1 MAEIFYDTDAD
12 LARLQGR
19 TVAVIGDGIQ
29 GRAQALNMRDS
40 GVENVAVGSVRD
52 ESWRQ
57 AEEDGFS
64 PVPIREAA
72 EGADVSFMLV
82 PDEVA
87 PSVYEEHVG
96 PALGAGKTL
105 NFASGYNIA
114 FEHIRPPEEVDV
126 IMVAPRMI
134 GSSLR
139 SLYLEGK
146 GAPCFVDAHQDASG
160 EAWEDCLALASA
172 IGCTRAGALRVSM
185 EHETWMDL
193 LAEQGIW
200 PLIMGVFLSAYELQ
214 VEAGIPPEAV
224 LLEMYVS
231 KEPAEI
237 MERVAEVGLFGQ
249 LGLHSRTSRYGQ
261 TTRLEELN
269 RSGIQSFLREAL
281 EERIRTGRF
290 DREWTE
296 AQESEEPVLER
307 LLERVGRHPI
317 VEAEKRLREALGT
330 AYGEEESGA

>member
-1 MAEIFYDTDAD
+1 VADIFYDDDAD
-12 LARLQGR
+12 LHRIQGR
-19 TVAVIGDGIQ
+19 TVAVVGYGIQ

-40 GVENVAVGSVRD
+40 GVKNIVVGSVRD
-52 ESWRQ
+52 ESWEG
-57 AEEDGFS
+57 AESDGFS
-64 PVPIREAA
+64 PVPIREAV
-72 EGADVSFMLV
+72 EEADISFMLV

-87 PSVYEEHVG
+87 PVVYEEHVG
-96 PALGAGKTL
+96 PALGPGKTL

-114 FEHIRPPEEVDV
+114 FGHISPPEEVDV

-134 GSSLR
+134 GSVLR

-160 EAWEDCLALASA
+160 GAWEDCLTLAKA

-200 PLIMGVFLSAYELQ
+200 PLLMGIFLSAYELQ
-214 VEAGIPPEAV
+214 VEAGISPEAV
-224 LLEMYVS
+224 LLEMYLS

-237 MERVAEVGLFGQ
+237 MEQIAEVGLFEQ
-249 LGLHSRTSRYGQ
+249 LELHSRTSQYGQ
-261 TTRLEELN
+261 LTRLEELD
-269 RSGIQSFLREAL
+269 RSSIKAFLREAL

-296 AQESEEPVLER
+296 TQDSEEPVLER
-307 LLERVGRHPI
+307 LAERAGRHPI
-317 VEAEKRLREALGT
+317 TETEKRLREALGS
-330 AYGEEESGA
+330 AAGKEE

>member
-1 MAEIFYDTDAD
+1 MADIFYDADAN
-12 LARLQGR
+12 LGGLEGR
-19 TVAVIGDGIQ
+19 TVAVIGYGIQ

-40 GVENVAVGSVRD
+40 GVENVVVGSVRD
-52 ESWRQ
+52 ESWEE

-64 PVPIREAA
+64 PVPIREAVEEA
-72 EGADVSFMLV
+72 NISFMLV

-87 PSVYEEHVG
+87 PGVYEEHVE
-96 PALGAGKTL
+96 PALGPGKTL

-114 FEHIRPPEEVDV
+114 FGHIRPPEEVDV

-134 GSSLR
+134 GSALR

-146 GAPCFVDAHQDASG
+146 GAPCFVDVHQDASG
-160 EAWEDCLALASA
+160 RAWEDCLALARA

-261 TTRLEELN
+261 VTRLEELD
-269 RSGIQSFLREAL
+269 RSSIQAFLREAL

-296 AQESEEPVLER
+296 AQESEEPILES
-307 LLERVGRHPI
+307 LIAKANDHPI
-317 VEAEKRLREALGT
+317 VETENRLREALG
-330 AYGEEESGA
+330 AAPDKEN

>member
-19 TVAVIGDGIQ
+19 TVAVIGYGVQ

-52 ESWRQ
+52 ESWEQ

-72 EGADVSFMLV
+72 EGAEVSFMLV

-96 PALGAGKTL
+96 PTLGAGKTL
-105 NFASGYNIA
+105 TFASGYNVA
-114 FEHIRPPEEVDV
+114 FEHIRAPEEVDV

-146 GAPCFVDAHQDASG
+146 GAPASWTPTRTPSG
-160 EAWEDCLALASA
+160 EAWENCLPSPVPSVAPGLALCGSLWS
-172 IGCTRAGALRVSM
+172 TRPGWTCS
-185 EHETWMDL
+185 
-193 LAEQGIW
+193 
-200 PLIMGVFLSAYELQ
+200 P
-214 VEAGIPPEAV
+214 
-224 LLEMYVS
+224 
-231 KEPAEI
+231 
-237 MERVAEVGLFGQ
+237 
-249 LGLHSRTSRYGQ
+249 SRG
-261 TTRLEELN
+261 
-269 RSGIQSFLREAL
+269 SGR
-281 EERIRTGRF
+281 
-290 DREWTE
+290 
-296 AQESEEPVLER
+296 
-307 LLERVGRHPI
+307 
-317 VEAEKRLREALGT
+317 
-330 AYGEEESGA
+330 

>member
-19 TVAVIGDGIQ
+19 TVAVIGYGVQ
-29 GRAQALNMRDS
+29 GRAQALNMCDS

-52 ESWRQ
+52 ESWEQ

-72 EGADVSFMLV
+72 EGAEVSFMLV

-96 PALGAGKTL
+96 PTLGAGKTL
-105 NFASGYNIA
+105 TFASGYNVA
-114 FEHIRPPEEVDV
+114 FEHIRAPEEVDV

-146 GAPCFVDAHQDASG
+146 GGPCFVDAHQDAIRG
-160 EAWEDCLALASA
+160 GVGKLPALASA

-185 EHETWMDL
+185 EHETWVDL
-193 LAEQGIW
+193 LAEQGI
-200 PLIMGVFLSAYELQ
+200 
-214 VEAGIPPEAV
+214 
-224 LLEMYVS
+224 
-231 KEPAEI
+231 
-237 MERVAEVGLFGQ
+237 
-249 LGLHSRTSRYGQ
+249 
-261 TTRLEELN
+261 
-269 RSGIQSFLREAL
+269 
-281 EERIRTGRF
+281 
-290 DREWTE
+290 
-296 AQESEEPVLER
+296 
-307 LLERVGRHPI
+307 
-317 VEAEKRLREALGT
+317 
-330 AYGEEESGA
+330 

>member
-1 MAEIFYDTDAD
+1 MADIFYDDDAD
-12 LARLQGR
+12 LHRLQGR
-19 TVAVIGDGIQ
+19 TVAVVGYGIQ
-29 GRAQALNMRDS
+29 GRAQTLNMRDS
-40 GVENVAVGSVRD
+40 GVKNIVVGSVRD
-52 ESWRQ
+52 EGWEG
-57 AEEDGFS
+57 AESDGFS
-64 PVPIREAA
+64 PVPIREAV
-72 EGADVSFMLV
+72 EEADISFMLV

-87 PSVYEEHVG
+87 PVVYEEHVG
-96 PALGAGKTL
+96 PALGSGKTL

-114 FEHIRPPEEVDV
+114 FGHISPPEEIDV

-134 GSSLR
+134 GSVLR

-160 EAWEDCLALASA
+160 GAWEDCLALAKA

-200 PLIMGVFLSAYELQ
+200 PLLMGVFLSAYELQ
-214 VEAGIPPEAV
+214 VEAGIAPEAV
-224 LLEMYVS
+224 LLEMYLS

-237 MERVAEVGLFGQ
+237 MEQIAEVGLFEQ
-249 LGLHSRTSRYGQ
+249 LELHSRTSRYGQ
-261 TTRLEELN
+261 LTRLEELD
-269 RSGIQSFLREAL
+269 RSGIKAFLREAL

-296 AQESEEPVLER
+296 TQDSEEPVLER
-307 LLERVGRHPI
+307 LAERARRHPI
-317 VEAEKRLREALGT
+317 AETEKRLREALGSAT
-330 AYGEEESGA
+330 GKEE

>member
-1 MAEIFYDTDAD
+1 VVDIYYDDDAD
-12 LARLQGR
+12 LHRLQGR
-19 TVAVIGDGIQ
+19 TVAVVGYGIQ

-40 GVENVAVGSVRD
+40 GVKNIVVGSVRD
-52 ESWRQ
+52 ESWEG
-57 AEEDGFS
+57 AESDGFS
-64 PVPIREAA
+64 PVPIREAV
-72 EGADVSFMLV
+72 EEADISFMLV

-87 PSVYEEHVG
+87 PVVYEEHVG
-96 PALGAGKTL
+96 PALGSGKTL

-114 FEHIRPPEEVDV
+114 FGHISPPEEVDV

-134 GSSLR
+134 GSVLR

-160 EAWEDCLALASA
+160 GAWEDCLALAKA

-185 EHETWMDL
+185 ENETWMDL

-200 PLIMGVFLSAYELQ
+200 PLLMGVFLSAYELQ
-214 VEAGIPPEAV
+214 VEAGISPEAV
-224 LLEMYVS
+224 LLEMYLS

-237 MERVAEVGLFGQ
+237 MEQIAEVGLFEQ
-249 LGLHSRTSRYGQ
+249 LELHLRTSRYGQ
-261 TTRLEELN
+261 LTRLEELD
-269 RSGIQSFLREAL
+269 RSGIKAFLREAL

-296 AQESEEPVLER
+296 TQDSEEPVLER
-307 LLERVGRHPI
+307 LAERAGRHPLA
-317 VEAEKRLREALGT
+317 ETEKRLREALGSAT
-330 AYGEEESGA
+330 GKEE